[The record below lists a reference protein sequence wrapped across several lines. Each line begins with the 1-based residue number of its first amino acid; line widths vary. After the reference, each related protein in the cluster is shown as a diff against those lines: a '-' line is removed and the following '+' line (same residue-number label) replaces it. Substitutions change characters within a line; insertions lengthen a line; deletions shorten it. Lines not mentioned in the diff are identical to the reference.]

1 MKIEAAEDQSEIE
14 AVEFAEE
21 SDPENMDE
29 TGPSTSVACSNNP
42 GTSSKLLNL
51 TVILARSV
59 VCPSTFS

>member
-29 TGPSTSVACSNNP
+29 AGPSTSVARSNNP
-42 GTSSKLLNL
+42 AASSKLHN
-51 TVILARSV
+51 
-59 VCPSTFS
+59 